1 MRFEPRLRPR
11 LWLAVGLGTAAAVCT
26 LATAILLAG
35 VVSRVFIEAADL
47 AAVAPLLAAAVALA
61 LGRAACLVLQEVVAQ
76 RASSGL
82 RGALR
87 AALTEHLLALGPIHA
102 TGERSGELVT
112 AMTTGLDDIDLYVTS
127 YQPARRLAAI
137 VPFLVLLVVLVL
149 DPPTA
154 LVLVLTGPVLV
165 LLLAVIGGRT
175 RIVSGRRALELRWL
189 GAFFLDMLQ
198 GLATLR
204 MFGRGREQVETIRAV
219 SRQYGET
226 TMDVLRTAFQTALV
240 LEWGAAV
247 ATAVVAVEV
256 SLRLIDK
263 QMPFAQALAVLVIT
277 PEFFLPL
284 RQLAIRYHSGS
295 AGRAAAERLF
305 QILDTPVEGRSSV
318 RLGASAPAI
327 VAATTVAPTGGAPTV
342 RPIGVVP
349 TGLVPTGLVP
359 TGLVPTGLVP
369 TGDVRFEDVWF
380 SYDGRTPALR
390 GLDLV
395 IPQGSVVALVGATG
409 SGKTTCSALLLRF
422 MDADAGRLT
431 VADTN
436 LADIDRSAWL
446 TSVAWVPQRP
456 HLFHGSV
463 AENIRLAR
471 PEATDG
477 DIRAAARAANAAEFI
492 EALPQRYAT
501 HIGEGG
507 GRLSGGQRQRLAIAR
522 AFLKDAPL
530 LILDEATSHLDAA
543 SEAAIGAA
551 IPDLVRGRTVL
562 IISHRMR
569 FAALADQVVTL
580 ADGRVA
586 A

>member
-1 MRFEPRLRPR
+1 MSTVEGRLLAFEPKVRPR
-11 LWLAVGLGTAAAVCT
+11 LWLAVAFGTTGALCT
-26 LATAILLAG
+26 LAAAIVLTSAVSQVFLDGAVLAG
-35 VVSRVFIEAADL
+35 VLPLLGL
-47 AAVAPLLAAAVALA
+47 AALLAIIRS
-61 LGRAACLVLQEVVAQ
+61 GCLLLQEVVAQ

-87 AALTEHLLALGPIHA
+87 SALTGHLLALGPLHSSSQR
-102 TGERSGELVT
+102 TGELVT
-112 AMTTGLDDIDLYVTS
+112 AMTGGLDDIDLYVTS
-127 YQPARRLAAI
+127 YQPAQRLAAI
-137 VPFLVLLVVLVL
+137 VPLLVILVVLL
-149 DPPTA
+149 IDPPTA

-175 RIVSGRRALELRWL
+175 RIISGRRAIELRWL

-256 SLRLIDK
+256 SLRLIDG
-263 QMPFAQALAVLVIT
+263 QMPFDRALAVLVIT

-305 QILDTPVEGRSSV
+305 EILDTPVTGRSPVTVS
-318 RLGASAPAI
+318 GAEPGAM
-327 VAATTVAPTGGAPTV
+327 APT
-342 RPIGVVP
+342 RGVP
-349 TGLVPTGLVP
+349 F
-359 TGLVPTGLVP
+359 
-369 TGDVRFEDVWF
+369 GDVRFEDVWF

-409 SGKTTCSALLLRF
+409 AGKTTCSALLLRF
-422 MDADAGRLT
+422 MDVDSGRISVGGTGL
-431 VADTN
+431 DE
-436 LADIDRSAWL
+436 IDRSVWL
-446 TSVAWVPQRP
+446 GSVAWVPQRP
-456 HLFHGSV
+456 HLFHGTV

-471 PEATDG
+471 PDASDG
-477 DIRAAARAANAAEFI
+477 DVRAAALAANAADFI
-492 EALPQRYAT
+492 EALPQAYAT
-501 HIGEGG
+501 HIGEAG

-522 AFLKDAPL
+522 AYLKDAPF
-530 LILDEATSHLDAA
+530 LILDEATSHLDAT
-543 SEAAIGAA
+543 SEAAIGEA